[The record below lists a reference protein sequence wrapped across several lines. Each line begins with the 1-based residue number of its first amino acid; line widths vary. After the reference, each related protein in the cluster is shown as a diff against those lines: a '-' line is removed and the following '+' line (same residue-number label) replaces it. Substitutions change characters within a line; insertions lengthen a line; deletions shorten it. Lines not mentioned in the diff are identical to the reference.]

1 MKRFKNWIMK
11 IIIFVIMLFAIIGLL
26 LLLSLQFSI
35 KEEYNYYKNVNNYVY
50 ASGQLDNYRFYEDSL
65 YISINDLNYEFS
77 RNKFRLEGENVNLLK
92 QRGFEQYM
100 TPNVNIEIATAPRYF
115 GNGYKMQIVA
125 LSIDGYTLLEFEEG
139 YDNLMDWY
147 ENQ

>member
-1 MKRFKNWIMK
+1 MKRFRNWIMK

-92 QRGFEQYM
+92 HRGFEQYM

>member
-1 MKRFKNWIMK
+1 
-11 IIIFVIMLFAIIGLL
+11 
-26 LLLSLQFSI
+26 
-35 KEEYNYYKNVNNYVY
+35 
-50 ASGQLDNYRFYEDSL
+50 
-65 YISINDLNYEFS
+65 
-77 RNKFRLEGENVNLLK
+77 
-92 QRGFEQYM
+92 M

>member
-1 MKRFKNWIMK
+1 MKRFRNWIM
-11 IIIFVIMLFAIIGLL
+11 ITIIFVIMLFAIIGLL

-50 ASGQLDNYRFYEDSL
+50 ASGQLDNYRFYGDSL

-92 QRGFEQYM
+92 RRGFEQYM

>member
-1 MKRFKNWIMK
+1 MR

-26 LLLSLQFSI
+26 LLLSLKFSI

>member
-1 MKRFKNWIMK
+1 MR

-26 LLLSLQFSI
+26 LLLSLKFSI

-50 ASGQLDNYRFYEDSL
+50 VSGQLDNYRFYEDSL

>member
-1 MKRFKNWIMK
+1 MK

-26 LLLSLQFSI
+26 LLLSLQFPI

-92 QRGFEQYM
+92 HRGFEQYM

>member
-1 MKRFKNWIMK
+1 MK

-92 QRGFEQYM
+92 HRGFEQYM

>member
-1 MKRFKNWIMK
+1 MKRFRNWIMK

-26 LLLSLQFSI
+26 SLLSLQFSI

-50 ASGQLDNYRFYEDSL
+50 ASGQLDNYRFYGDSL

-92 QRGFEQYM
+92 RRGFEQYM

>member
-1 MKRFKNWIMK
+1 MK

-92 QRGFEQYM
+92 QRGVERYM

>member
-1 MKRFKNWIMK
+1 MR

-100 TPNVNIEIATAPRYF
+100 TPSVNIEIATAPRYF

>member
-1 MKRFKNWIMK
+1 MR

-100 TPNVNIEIATAPRYF
+100 TPKVNIEIATAPRYF